1 MNTEIGTLIIIVL
14 GLAVFFKFMV
24 RTLAEKKGL
33 RATFMPKP
41 FLNKTG
47 NGCHAHLSIWDK
59 KGKNLF
65 ANKNDK
71 LGLSKT
77 AYKEQQKHLIQL
89 RNLHEIT

>member
-1 MNTEIGTLIIIVL
+1 
-14 GLAVFFKFMV
+14 MV

-47 NGCHAHLSIWDK
+47 NGCHAHLSVWDK

-65 ANKNDK
+65 ADKNDK
-71 LGLSKT
+71 LALSKK
-77 AYKEQQKHLIQL
+77 AYNFMGGIMHSTEARSPRTGLGGPES
-89 RNLHEIT
+89 RCPSRCGTGAR